1 MQRSFVSQAATAGL
15 TVFDDDLTDAFAA
28 TIQGSGNQFVNNAV
42 GAANT
47 PSQGTVSLACNW
59 WGSPYGPI
67 NPANPLGQGN
77 PATLNTTFTNWAID
91 NTTFACTGNPQN
103 NILLASPQIPVPT
116 LHPILLAALVLTLA
130 IFAAAGVPRR
140 RR

>member
-1 MQRSFVSQAATAGL
+1 MPGSTSQLIWAWGQVRRIAA
-15 TVFDDDLTDAFAA
+15 
-28 TIQGSGNQFVNNAV
+28 GSGNQFVNNAV

-116 LHPILLAALVLTLA
+116 SQPALVVTLALMLA
-130 IFAAAGVPRR
+130 IFSAVVPRR